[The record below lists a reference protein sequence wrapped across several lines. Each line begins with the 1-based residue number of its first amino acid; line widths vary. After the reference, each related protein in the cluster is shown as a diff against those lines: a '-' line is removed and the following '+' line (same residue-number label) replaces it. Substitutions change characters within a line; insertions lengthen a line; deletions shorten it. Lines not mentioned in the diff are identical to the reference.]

1 MAKFSIIIP
10 VYNVEPYIKK
20 CLDSVSS
27 QTFKDYEVII
37 VDDGSKDNSGKIVDE
52 YATKNEHFK
61 VIHQENK
68 GVSAARNAGI
78 QASNSDYIC
87 FVDSDDYI
95 DKEFLEMFHLEV
107 VNDEPDVIICGVT
120 VLSQKKTENKVF
132 YENNTA
138 KIKYMLL
145 TDKWPSWVWNKCF
158 RKKSFSDFSFREGK
172 IFEDMYFIGNII
184 KEARTIRCITKS
196 LYFYN
201 CFNQNSITKNKTSGH
216 EYKFI
221 EAKLYLKQKALENG
235 ISDMTYIESTIMNL
249 MRNCLLLDLVDG
261 TLDAGKRFILKE
273 YLSRNRNYIKKF
285 KDRFWV
291 DRLLKSNDLMCKLY
305 ARFRFRNLPKR
316 NKNSF

>member
-1 MAKFSIIIP
+1 MAKFSIIVP

-52 YATKNEHFK
+52 YAAQNEHFK

-68 GVSAARNAGI
+68 GLSAARNAGI
-78 QASNSDYIC
+78 QDSNSDYIC

-107 VNDEPDVIICGVT
+107 VNSKPDLIICGVT

-145 TDKWPSWVWNKCF
+145 TDKWPSWVCNKCF

-184 KEARTIRCITKS
+184 KEARTIRCIKEP

-201 CFNQNSITKNKTSGH
+201 CCNDNSITKNKTSEH

-221 EAKLYLKQKALENG
+221 EAKLYLMQKALENG
-235 ISDMTYIESTIMNL
+235 ILDTAYLEKVTVNL
-249 MRNCLLLDLVDG
+249 MRNCLLLDLIDG
-261 TLDAGKRFILKE
+261 RLDETKRKFLKE
-273 YLSRNRNYIKKF
+273 YLTSKKKCIVDIK
-285 KDRFWV
+285 DWFWSSMLLNNN
-291 DRLLKSNDLMCKLY
+291 DAICRLFAKY
-305 ARFRFRNLPKR
+305 RFRKLSQRS
-316 NKNSF
+316 KN